1 MIPLQPQQVT
11 NNLLNCLSNT
21 QGNWMLT
28 HLTSVELEFGQV
40 LNRTD
45 KPLEKVYF
53 PLSGF
58 ISVLVEVIGAQP
70 VEMGLIGSEGMLGAT
85 LALGNP
91 HAPMLAIVQGAGSAL
106 CMDANLFRRRLNT
119 CKQLRN
125 LIQQYLYVLIQQIS
139 LTGAC
144 NCSHKVPQRLAR
156 WLLMTQDRAHASQFY
171 LTHQYLARMLGV
183 RRSAITIA
191 AGAFQR
197 AGLISY
203 SRGIINVRSKAG
215 LERLTC
221 RCYEVALNAYNNTI
235 NTKPKSVVK

>member
-1 MIPLQPQQVT
+1 MIPIHPQQVT
-11 NNLLNCLSNT
+11 NNLLDSLSNA
-21 QGNWMLT
+21 QRDWMLA
-28 HLTSVELEFGQV
+28 HLTTVELEIGQV

-45 KPLEKVYF
+45 EPLEQVYF

-58 ISVLVEVIGAQP
+58 ISVLVEVIGEQP

-85 LALGNP
+85 LALGNGR
-91 HAPMLAIVQGAGSAL
+91 APMLAMVRGAGSAL
-106 CMDANLFRRRLNT
+106 CMDASIFRRRLNT
-119 CKQLRN
+119 STQLRN
-125 LIQQYLYVLIQQIS
+125 LIQRYLFVLIQQLS

-144 NCSHKVPQRLAR
+144 NCLHKVPQRLAR

-197 AGLISY
+197 AGLITY

-215 LERLTC
+215 LKGLTC
-221 RCYEVALNAYNNTI
+221 RCYTIALNAYNHTI
-235 NTKPKSVVK
+235 NTQPT